1 MEVVVSLKDTNVAE
15 SENGSDRMAARIRGN
30 EPTPVPPAFN
40 TRFDTKSGGP
50 ERGRTADLFVANE
63 ALYQLSYRPK
73 ILRS

>member
-40 TRFDTKSGGP
+40 TRFDTKSGG
-50 ERGRTADLFVANE
+50 
-63 ALYQLSYRPK
+63 ALNPALNFIAMLPHSLNKIK
-73 ILRS
+73 ILECNLT